1 MARRIQCDTI
11 AQNNGNSISESATA
25 TDENKNERPI
35 DSSGERKS
43 INFGGK
49 KMKAKRMVMNF
60 DGKTREITSHF
71 LCCCFVQWCRIRSS
85 MMHNFIRFN

>member
-49 KMKAKRMVMNF
+49 KNESKTNGDEFRWQNKRNNFSFFMLLFCSMVPHTLKH
-60 DGKTREITSHF
+60 DA
-71 LCCCFVQWCRIRSS
+71 
-85 MMHNFIRFN
+85 

>member
-49 KMKAKRMVMNF
+49 KKWKQNEWWWISMAKQE
-60 DGKTREITSHF
+60 K
-71 LCCCFVQWCRIRSS
+71 
-85 MMHNFIRFN
+85 